1 MAPHASSLQTST
13 SVKLDQSKGMES
25 HSVWSFIKRNVD
37 IRPLSTAVSEGER
50 SLTYQDLDTASAKLA
65 AVFLD
70 RGVRAGDTVPILL
83 TRSLESV
90 TAILALLR
98 LGVCY
103 VPMDADSW
111 GEARINAV
119 LRAIEPTRVILT
131 ADVSHK
137 IDRSVLITAEEVKS
151 AWNSSFNTAQ
161 TEIVG
166 GSLDLHQDPDTWM
179 YIIFTS
185 GTTGQPKGVV
195 IPHRCIVNYVQQG
208 SDKGMPFNLGVTHS
222 DRVLLLFSLAFD
234 AAWGVFFSSLCHGCH
249 LVLSEPRS
257 VFEDVKSCTILPAT
271 PSLLSTLGD
280 AHNYLNVRSIF
291 LGGESPSPKLVQEWW
306 SPKRRIFNCYGP
318 TEATICTSMGE
329 VRPGQKITLGEPMTD
344 THLFILNDQ
353 LEESHDGEIYIS
365 GPGLAVGYYKNEAL
379 TAERFI
385 QWRGQR
391 IYRTLDRGQKL
402 PEGIIFCGREDSI
415 VKNRGY
421 LINIELDV
429 VPLLLAYPQVTAAA
443 AFMHKGKLIGCI
455 APKAVDVTEMR
466 RWLSQGNDAFLVP
479 DHIAAYQE
487 LPTSPNGKI
496 DVAYLQ
502 RPFTNE
508 TEFDEDCFADGTR
521 LTAVMGAI
529 ADTLGLPTSSIST
542 SCSYWELGGN
552 SLLAIKLVSGLRQ
565 RGLQVSFS
573 DIYESRGLD
582 QLAEKCVSVPSS
594 GTTPIEAAPDF
605 LAVDA
610 PITTTQLGMIR
621 SSIRKSATSYMLVS
635 VSVPW
640 APDPDRNEKFRRA
653 WKQVMLR
660 HSVFHTTFD
669 LLAGVQ
675 KPVEQRNFD
684 WRERCVS
691 AEDLDSAVEEESSL
705 LLRTT
710 NHQDEEGMFRPRN
723 SFRLVSA
730 SEHSKAVLLWL
741 VHHCLVD
748 GWSMGLVVE
757 EVQAILRGE
766 NLEYPPQFWQFA
778 QLLSR
783 HLEDAGGKGKKFW
796 KDAMSRINDG
806 VSLSLPKPVAP
817 ADGSH
822 PGVTSL
828 AIDLPLPRIEQTC
841 RIAGVT
847 SATML
852 YAAWALLLKSYT
864 AQDDLVFG
872 TVFSG
877 RDFPLTEIDKIV
889 GPLLNACPLPMSFAG
904 LNTKESLLGYVCK
917 AVHQVA
923 EHQWTAAEAL
933 RDLTSGNHNSA
944 FQTMLFLEY
953 DLPGFTN
960 SGWEFSRT
968 DVPEFP
974 LTVMIQRK
982 YGGLCLKALFDQTM
996 YTRPV
1001 IERMMKHFQ
1010 NLFLALLDPGT
1021 VTIIEVCDRLLD
1033 PCEFL
1038 NLIHNSS
1045 SLMNPYFGPSNLKD
1059 VFEIGVRRWPDA
1071 VAVESTDRSIT
1082 YRDIDLLT
1090 NYVSRAI
1097 ADRTRPGDAVAV
1109 LSDRSFDWVVSVL
1122 AIVKAGAA
1130 YVPLDTKLPI
1140 ERMKMIVDSTQA
1152 KICVFPNESC
1162 YNSFLDV
1169 CNEKFLLHE
1178 LLSKPVKVQSPRLST
1193 TINGEDIA
1201 YIIFTSGSTG
1211 TPKGVRIPHKSVVS
1225 YLSYKPARMDA
1236 RPGRRHAQMFSP
1248 GFDVN
1253 LAEIFGTLCYGATLV
1268 LADPD
1273 NPFAHLSRVNGTMI
1287 TPSFLSVCNPDD
1299 FPTLDTILFAGE
1311 AVPQILADRWAT
1323 NRTVYN
1329 SYGPCEC
1336 TIGCLF
1342 QPLQSGRE
1350 VTLGRTIPRVGVYIL
1365 DTRGRPVPIGVP
1377 GEICLTGI
1385 QVAEGYIGKGMEK
1398 LSGSR
1403 FVPDP
1408 FIRGYRMYR
1417 TGDRAVWTEDMEPRF
1432 LGRVDNQ
1439 VKVRGFRIELEEVEN
1454 AIRVVSPEVRRAAA
1468 IVSGNNIVAFVEP
1481 ESVVVSRIQKALR
1494 AKLPS
1499 YTRPSSIV
1507 ALHALPTTPNQKL
1520 DRKALQSHA
1529 IYTTT
1534 KGGKPLTRTQS
1545 MLATIWRE
1553 ILGQPADMN
1562 IDPEADFLL
1571 LGGNSLS
1578 QIRVAQKASQVYEF
1592 RFPLKLFIWN
1602 TTLSRL
1608 SEQIDDCLSS
1618 KKLSQVGDRSFK
1630 SSWRT
1635 IEPPFTEVSYLEE
1648 EFVRLSISSSS
1659 PQSFNVAYK
1668 VRLKGSVSLHSL
1680 NKAVLAVIAKEPI
1693 LQSNY
1698 RMEKGRVKRSQSSV
1712 RCEVTAGEFCDAEV
1726 AKFVNRPFDLFAGP
1740 LTRVM
1745 LCQELGG
1752 VDIVLVQHHAITDKV
1767 AVQVLFRRIGATY
1780 AEIIQN
1786 RAAADHTGSIPPNM
1800 SDYRIWAEWKA
1811 RQPSQVSGAD
1821 ATYWK
1826 GQLADLPRP
1835 IFEDSSQLISTG
1847 RSETFSFNPGNTST
1861 RPMELYVMLVA
1872 LAMAKV
1878 KRVTDMVL
1886 AIPHIDRT
1894 EPGTE
1899 DLLGVFLDILPLRV
1913 RMTEAASQ
1921 SPLVLMRSLKT
1932 QIQDALTHSIPFR
1945 DIRCLIG
1952 EDQIFQV
1959 LVVYH
1964 RREDLV
1970 SSGLDLPGVRVEEM
1984 SLRAGGAK
1992 FPLLVE
1998 FTELETDIL
2007 CELEYMEGL
2016 VTRDFVL
2023 ALREAMQTIFPG
2035 L

>member
-1 MAPHASSLQTST
+1 M
-13 SVKLDQSKGMES
+13 
-25 HSVWSFIKRNVD
+25 
-37 IRPLSTAVSEGER
+37 
-50 SLTYQDLDTASAKLA
+50 
-65 AVFLD
+65 
-70 RGVRAGDTVPILL
+70 
-83 TRSLESV
+83 
-90 TAILALLR
+90 
-98 LGVCY
+98 
-103 VPMDADSW
+103 
-111 GEARINAV
+111 
-119 LRAIEPTRVILT
+119 
-131 ADVSHK
+131 
-137 IDRSVLITAEEVKS
+137 
-151 AWNSSFNTAQ
+151 
-161 TEIVG
+161 
-166 GSLDLHQDPDTWM
+166 
-179 YIIFTS
+179 
-185 GTTGQPKGVV
+185 
-195 IPHRCIVNYVQQG
+195 
-208 SDKGMPFNLGVTHS
+208 
-222 DRVLLLFSLAFD
+222 
-234 AAWGVFFSSLCHGCH
+234 
-249 LVLSEPRS
+249 LSEPNR
-257 VFEDVKSCTILPAT
+257 VFEDVKRCTILPAT
-271 PSLLSTLGD
+271 PTLLSTLGD
-280 AHNYLNVRSIF
+280 AHNYPHVKSIF
-291 LGGESPSPKLVQEWW
+291 LGGESPNPKLVQEWW
-306 SPKRRIFNCYGP
+306 SPERRIFNCYGP

-329 VRPGQKITLGEPMTD
+329 LRPGQKITLDQPMRGTK
-344 THLFILNDQ
+344 LFILNDQ
-353 LEESHDGEIYIS
+353 LEESQDGEIYIT
-365 GPGLAVGYYKNEAL
+365 GPGLAAGYYKNEAL
-379 TAERFI
+379 TADRFI
-385 QWRGQR
+385 QWRGHR
-391 IYRTLDRGQKL
+391 IYRTLDRGRKL
-402 PEGIIFCGREDSI
+402 PEGIIFCGRDDSM

-455 APKAVDVTEMR
+455 APKAADVTEMR
-466 RWLSQGNDAFLVP
+466 RWLSQANDAFLVP

-487 LPTSPNGKI
+487 LPTSPNGKV

-502 RPFTNE
+502 RTFTDE
-508 TEFDEDCFADGTR
+508 TERDEDCLANGTR

-542 SCSYWELGGN
+542 SCSFWELGGN

-573 DIYESRGLD
+573 DIYESSGLH
-582 QLAEKCVSVPSS
+582 QIAEKCVSVPGS
-594 GTTPIEAAPDF
+594 GGTPIEAAPGS
-605 LAVDA
+605 LVIDA
-610 PITTTQLGMIR
+610 PITTTQMGMIR

-635 VSVPW
+635 VSVPLG
-640 APDPDRNEKFRRA
+640 PGPGRNEMFRRA
-653 WKQVMLR
+653 WEEVMLR
-660 HSVFHTTFD
+660 HTIFHTTFD

-675 KPVEQRNFD
+675 KTVGRRSFD

-691 AEDLDSAVEEESSL
+691 AEELDSAVEEESSL

-710 NHQDEEGMFRPRN
+710 NHQDEEGMFCPRN

-730 SEHSKAVLLWL
+730 SKSPKAVLLWL

-766 NLEYPPQFWQFA
+766 NLKYPPQFWQFT
-778 QLLSR
+778 QLLSQ
-783 HLEDAGGKGKKFW
+783 HLEEAGNKGKQFW
-796 KDAMSRINDG
+796 KDAMSRIGDG
-806 VSLSLPKPVAP
+806 VSLSLPKPVAA

-822 PGVTSL
+822 FGVTSL
-828 AIDLPLPRIEQTC
+828 AIDLPLLRIERIC

-847 SATML
+847 SAIML

-864 AQDDLVFG
+864 PQDDLVFG

-877 RDFPLTEIDKIV
+877 RDFPLTDIDKIV
-889 GPLLNACPLPMSFAG
+889 GPLLNVCPLPLSFAG
-904 LNTKESLLGYVCK
+904 LNTKEGLLGYVCK

-933 RDLTSGNHNSA
+933 RDIASGNHNNI

-974 LTVMIQRK
+974 LTVLIQRRH
-982 YGGLCLKALFDQTM
+982 GGLCLKALFDQTT

-1010 NLFLALLDPGT
+1010 NLFLALLNPET
-1021 VTIIEVCDRLLD
+1021 VTIAEVCDRLLE
-1033 PCEFL
+1033 PCELL

-1045 SLMNPYFGPSNLKD
+1045 SLLRPYVGPSNLKD
-1059 VFEIGVRRWPDA
+1059 AFEIGLGFWPDA
-1071 VAVESTDRSIT
+1071 VAVESTGRSIT

-1090 NYVSRAI
+1090 TYVARAI

-1122 AIVKAGAA
+1122 AIVKAGAT

-1140 ERMKMIVDSTQA
+1140 ERMQMIVDSTQA
-1152 KICVFPNESC
+1152 KVCVFPNQLC
-1162 YNSFLDV
+1162 YNSFLDL

-1178 LLSKPVKVQSPRLST
+1178 FLSKPVKAQPPRLRT

-1211 TPKGVRIPHKSVVS
+1211 TPKGVRIPHKAVVS

-1268 LADPD
+1268 LADPG
-1273 NPFAHLSRVNGTMI
+1273 NPFAHLSRVNATMI
-1287 TPSFLSVCNPDD
+1287 TPSFLSVCNSDD
-1299 FPTLDTILFAGE
+1299 FPNLDTILFAGE

-1342 QPLQSGRE
+1342 QPLQPGRE

-1398 LSGSR
+1398 LSRSR
-1403 FVPDP
+1403 FVPNP
-1408 FIRGYRMYR
+1408 FIPGYRMYR

-1439 VKVRGFRIELEEVEN
+1439 VKLRGFRIELEEVEN
-1454 AIRVVSPEVRRAAA
+1454 AIRMVSPEVRRAAA
-1468 IVSGNNIVAFVEP
+1468 IVSGDNIVAFVEP
-1481 ESVVVSRIQKALR
+1481 ESVVVSRIQDALG

-1499 YTRPSSIV
+1499 YARPSSIV
-1507 ALHALPTTPNQKL
+1507 ALHTLPTTPNQKL

-1534 KGGKPLTRTQS
+1534 KGGKPLTRTQF
-1545 MLATIWRE
+1545 MLAAIWRE
-1553 ILGQPADMN
+1553 VLGHPTDMN

-1618 KKLSQVGDRSFK
+1618 KKLSRVGDRSFK

-1648 EFVRLSISSSS
+1648 EFVRLSISSPS
-1659 PQSFNVAYK
+1659 PQAFNVAYK
-1668 VRLKGSVSLHSL
+1668 VRLKGTVSLYSFK
-1680 NKAVLAVIAKEPI
+1680 KAVLAVFSNEPI

-1698 RMEKGRVKRSQSSV
+1698 RMEEGRVKRSQSSV
-1712 RCEVTAGEFCDAEV
+1712 TCGVTAGGFCDAEV
-1726 AKFVNRPFDLFAGP
+1726 TKFVNRPFDLFAGP
-1740 LTRVM
+1740 LTRIM
-1745 LCQELGG
+1745 LRQVLGG

-1767 AVQVLFRRIGATY
+1767 AVRVLFGRIGTTY

-1786 RAAADHTGSIPPNM
+1786 GPTASHIGAIPQNIP
-1800 SDYRIWAEWKA
+1800 DYSIWAEWKA
-1811 RQPSQVSGAD
+1811 RQPSQVSTAD

-1826 GQLADLPRP
+1826 GQMADLPRFV
-1835 IFEDSSQLISTG
+1835 FEDCSQPISTG
-1847 RSETFSFNPGNTST
+1847 QSESFSLTPGRTYS

-1878 KRVTDMVL
+1878 KHVTDLVL
-1886 AIPHIDRT
+1886 AIPHIDRN

-1899 DLLGVFLDILPLRV
+1899 DLLGVFLDILPLRI

-1921 SPLVLMRSLKT
+1921 SPSVLMRSLKT
-1932 QIQDALTHSIPFR
+1932 QIQDALAHSIPFR

-1952 EDQIFQV
+1952 ENRIFQI

-1964 RREDLV
+1964 RREDSV
-1970 SSGLDLPGVRVEEM
+1970 SSGLDLPGVSVEET

-1998 FTELETDIL
+1998 FTELKTDIL

-2016 VTRDFVL
+2016 VSQDFVL